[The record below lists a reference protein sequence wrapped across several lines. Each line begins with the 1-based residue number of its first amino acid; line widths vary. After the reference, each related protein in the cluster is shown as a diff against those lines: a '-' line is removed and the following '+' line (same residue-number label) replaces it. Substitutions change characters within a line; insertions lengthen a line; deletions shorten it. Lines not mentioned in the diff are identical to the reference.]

1 MIIYTVKMNQV
12 LLLAN
17 MMYDANIFCLQNI
30 LNLASAYC
38 VDTASE
44 GDVKDQEGVGRHM
57 GNNLR

>member
-12 LLLAN
+12 SLLAN
-17 MMYDANIFCLQNI
+17 MMYDANIFCLQKI

-44 GDVKDQEGVGRHM
+44 GDVKDQEGVGSHM

>member
-1 MIIYTVKMNQV
+1 MQ
-12 LLLAN
+12 
-17 MMYDANIFCLQNI
+17 IFFVV
-30 LNLASAYC
+30 NLASAYC